1 MRTSLEDVP
10 PPDEDRPIRA
20 STLREAQGPTDAAP
34 RTEVRQPRT
43 VALTILAVLGVVAA
57 LRFAQVILIPF
68 VLGVLISYALDPI
81 VSSLARARV
90 PRAVGATVVVVAL
103 FVGIVAGG
111 YALRGDATALVEQLP
126 VVARRIGRLVESHTG
141 NSSIGKVQQAAREI
155 EKAATAATQPPP
167 PAPRGAVPTV
177 QVQEP
182 AVKIR
187 DYLLTGSIGAVGVAA
202 QVIVVLFLSLYLL
215 ASGDMFRRKL
225 VHVVGPSFSTKKV
238 TVEILEEI
246 DRQIAAFL
254 LVRATISIVVALATW
269 VALALVGLNHP
280 ALWGVAAGLLNMIP
294 YVGPTCIAVAAAVA
308 GFMQFDTV
316 GMAALTTGATVV
328 VAMLE
333 GYLLTPWLTS
343 RAGKMNAVAVFV
355 GLLFFGWLWGVWG
368 LLLAV
373 PMLMAVKAVCDRIEE
388 FRVVSELLG
397 E

>member
-1 MRTSLEDVP
+1 MKRYNNEMTLDSPL
-10 PPDEDRPIRA
+10 PDDGRRA
-20 STLREAQGPTDAAP
+20 PT
-34 RTEVRQPRT
+34 TEVRNPRT
-43 VALTILAVLGVVAA
+43 AALTILAVLAVIAA
-57 LRFAQVILIPF
+57 MRLAEVILIPI

-81 VSSLARARV
+81 VAALARVRL
-90 PRAVGATVVVVAL
+90 PRAVGATLVVTAL
-103 FVGIVAGG
+103 FAGIVAGG

-126 VVARRIGRLVESHTG
+126 EVARRVGRLVETHTG
-141 NSSIGKVQQAAREI
+141 KSPVGKVQQAAREI
-155 EKAATAATQPPP
+155 EKAATAATQAPP
-167 PAPRGAVPTV
+167 PARGAVPTV

-187 DYLLTGSIGAVGVAA
+187 DFLVTGSIGAVGIGA
-202 QVIVVLFLSLYLL
+202 QVVVVLFLSLYLL
-215 ASGDMFRRKL
+215 ASGDLFRRKL

-246 DRQIAAFL
+246 DRQIARFL
-254 LVRATISIVVALATW
+254 LVRATISIIVGVATW
-269 VALALVGLNHP
+269 LALELVGLHHA

-294 YVGPTCIAVAAAVA
+294 YVGPTIVAAAAAVA
-308 GFMQFDTV
+308 GFMQFDTA
-316 GMAALTTGATVV
+316 GMAALTSGATIV

-333 GYLLTPWLTS
+333 GYVLTPWLTS

-373 PMLMAVKAVCDRIEE
+373 PLLMVIKAVCDRIED